1 MAAPLVLEQWRDV
14 HRLLKAGKQPRLAA
28 CSAPKRKDKGNKA
41 QKLSVPWEQANQ
53 WLSVFSNQPCHGP
66 LLSSQNCGWETL
78 LTWDHSSA
86 LPLGEEDGKE
96 ILTLVQSGSAANDL
110 LFLLWRT
117 VLVGYLRLCDHENP
131 VWGEGTAGRPGAR
144 RGATLPLEPC
154 EEREKMDGS
163 VVPTLL
169 PPTP

>member
-53 WLSVFSNQPCHGP
+53 WLSVFSNQPCHAP

-78 LTWDHSSA
+78 LSWDHSSA

-96 ILTLVQSGSAANDL
+96 ILTLVQSGSAANGL
-110 LFLLWRT
+110 LFLLYLCGGQSLLDTCISVTMRT
-117 VLVGYLRLCDHENP
+117 QFGVRGQQGDQEQ
-131 VWGEGTAGRPGAR
+131 GEEPRCLWNTVRKGRKW
-144 RGATLPLEPC
+144 T
-154 EEREKMDGS
+154 
-163 VVPTLL
+163 VQ
-169 PPTP
+169 